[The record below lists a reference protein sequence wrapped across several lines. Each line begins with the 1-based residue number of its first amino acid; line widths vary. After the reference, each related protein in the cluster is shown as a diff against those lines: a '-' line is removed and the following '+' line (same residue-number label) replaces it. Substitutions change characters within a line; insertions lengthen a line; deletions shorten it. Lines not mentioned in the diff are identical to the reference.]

1 MKTKNCSS
9 TLLKALTVCAFVLTT
24 SLLVTGCGSSKK
36 ASEVSGGSKSDVTE
50 TQAPEYQL
58 SDDCALIHIYRKS
71 SMAGA
76 AISYDVY
83 LDDEKVYRASN
94 KSKTTIRLT
103 KAGPATLSAK
113 TETKTELPINIELG
127 KEYYVNCGIKMGA
140 LVGRPKMEIVDKSKG
155 KPEFDKVPLKKKK

>member
-1 MKTKNCSS
+1 MKMKNRKT
-9 TLLKALTVCAFVLTT
+9 TLSQALAGFALMLCTALFLA
-24 SLLVTGCGSSKK
+24 SCGSSKK
-36 ASEVSGGSKSDVTE
+36 VSESSTKNVSDVIE
-50 TQAPEYQL
+50 APAPEYQL
-58 SDDCALIHIYRKS
+58 SEDCALLHIYRKS

-83 LDDEKVYRASN
+83 LDDEKIYRASN

-103 KAGPATLSAK
+103 KGGTSTLSAK

-140 LVGRPKMEIVDKSKG
+140 LVGRPKIEIVDKTKG
-155 KPEFDKVPLKKKK
+155 KPEYDKIPLKKK